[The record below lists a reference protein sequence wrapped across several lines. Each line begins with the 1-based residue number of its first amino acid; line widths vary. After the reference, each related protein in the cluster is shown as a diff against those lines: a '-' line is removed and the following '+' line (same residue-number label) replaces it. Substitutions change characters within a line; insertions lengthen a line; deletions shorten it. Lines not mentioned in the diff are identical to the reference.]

1 MYVGNH
7 KQGGEMNKDI
17 VVANVSSD
25 ALDKQTAWIAKR
37 DTIVAEADK
46 IQAVETDA
54 ALEKSGW
61 LQAQVSSL
69 IKELGKARL
78 ALTRPLDA
86 VKADIMAREKE
97 MTATLET
104 QFTRIKRLND
114 AYATKKYEAAEAERK
129 RIEKI
134 ERERAEHEAN
144 EERKREEAAR
154 AEAERKR
161 AEAQSLFGAA
171 AVVDAA
177 PVPPPVQAAPV
188 FTPSIIPQA
197 TAPHTSSN
205 SFVEIWEFEVTDAN
219 QVPRIFLSVDEKKLR
234 DFIQFQKT
242 SKRQIEEVS
251 IPGVRVFKRINTQAK
266 RSFG

>member
-1 MYVGNH
+1 
-7 KQGGEMNKDI
+7 MNGKDI

-25 ALDKQTAWIAKR
+25 ALDKQAAWLAKR

-46 IQAVETDA
+46 IQSVETDA
-54 ALEKSGW
+54 DLEKSGW

-69 IKELGKARL
+69 IKDLSKARL

-86 VKADIMAREKE
+86 VKSEIMAREKE
-97 MTATLET
+97 MTVTLDAH
-104 QFTRIKRLND
+104 FARIKRLND
-114 AYATKKYEAAEAERK
+114 AYATKKFEAAEAERK

-134 ERERAEHEAN
+134 ERERAEAEAHA
-144 EERKREEAAR
+144 ERQREEAAR
-154 AEAERKR
+154 AEADSKR
-161 AEAQSLFGAA
+161 AEARALFGES

-177 PVPPPVQAAPV
+177 PVPPPQQPAPM

-197 TAPHTSSN
+197 TSPHTASN
-205 SFVEIWEFEVTDAN
+205 SFVETWEFEVIDDSK
-219 QVPRIFLSVDEKKLR
+219 VPRNFLSVDEKKLR
-234 DFIQFQKT
+234 EHIQFAKT
-242 SKRQIEEVS
+242 SKRDIESIV